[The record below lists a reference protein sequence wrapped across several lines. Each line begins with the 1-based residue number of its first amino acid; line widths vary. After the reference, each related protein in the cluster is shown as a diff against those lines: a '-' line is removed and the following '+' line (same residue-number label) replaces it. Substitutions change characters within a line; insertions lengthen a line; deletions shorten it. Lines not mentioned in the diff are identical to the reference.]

1 MPGKKSKSTSSQNA
15 TTSGGTKR
23 PTSVVPLE
31 HIERT
36 ILELRGQRVIL
47 DADLAKLYGVTT
59 RRLNEQ
65 VRRNIERFPEDFMF
79 QLTKEEKDEVVAKCD
94 HLAKLKYSPH
104 LPLAFT
110 EHGAI
115 MAANV
120 LNSQRA
126 IDVSVFVVRAFVRL
140 REILAAHAQLSRKLD
155 ELERKV
161 GEHDEAIR
169 SLIAAIRQL
178 MVPPKEKT
186 RPIGFGVEE
195 NDHVPEEPAG

>member
-1 MPGKKSKSTSSQNA
+1 
-15 TTSGGTKR
+15 
-23 PTSVVPLE
+23 VV
-31 HIERT
+31 T
-36 ILELRGQRVIL
+36 
-47 DADLAKLYGVTT
+47 D
-59 RRLNEQ
+59 
-65 VRRNIERFPEDFMF
+65 
-79 QLTKEEKDEVVAKCD
+79 CD
-94 HLAKLKYSPH
+94 HLSKLKYSPY

-140 REILAAHAQLSRKLD
+140 RGLLTTHKELARKLD

-169 SLIAAIRQL
+169 SIVDTIRQL
-178 MVPPKEKT
+178 MAAPAQKRPQIGFEAEEKT
-186 RPIGFGVEE
+186 
-195 NDHVPEEPAG
+195 A